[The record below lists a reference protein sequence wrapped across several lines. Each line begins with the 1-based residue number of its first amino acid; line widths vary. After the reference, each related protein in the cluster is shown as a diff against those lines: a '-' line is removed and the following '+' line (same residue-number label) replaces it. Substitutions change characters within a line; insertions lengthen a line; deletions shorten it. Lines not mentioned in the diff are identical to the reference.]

1 MWTRQLSSVNSP
13 FTFRNRLSF
22 FNDFEDHR
30 CCSVVLHLFTLGRC
44 SNNCKWISSVAF
56 SLHFLKALTEGVSHT
71 LWVYFPFYRT
81 SSGQSSNNSSKRRI
95 IDWAKSWKRYNR
107 KHQHNESNPE
117 GNECQCKRCITRAM
131 NNPEKALNSVS
142 QIDKISRIVFPA
154 AFALLNGFYWFSYL
168 KHSQRIDLNF
178 ESAWS
183 SIRNKTFNFLGS
195 ALLSREKRKDYPT
208 QSRNAF
214 LIFADIER
222 SK

>member
-1 MWTRQLSSVNSP
+1 MYRFVIKCVSGILKKWALFSYNNMHTEIGLILLHIQKQTL
-13 FTFRNRLSF
+13 F
-22 FNDFEDHR
+22 FNDFEDPR

-56 SLHFLKALTEGVSHT
+56 SLHFLKALTEGVSQT
-71 LWVYFPFYRT
+71 LYISFYRT

-107 KHQHNESNPE
+107 KHQHNETNPE

-178 ESAWS
+178 ESA
-183 SIRNKTFNFLGS
+183 
-195 ALLSREKRKDYPT
+195 
-208 QSRNAF
+208 
-214 LIFADIER
+214 
-222 SK
+222 

>member
-1 MWTRQLSSVNSP
+1 MSV
-13 FTFRNRLSF
+13 
-22 FNDFEDHR
+22 
-30 CCSVVLHLFTLGRC
+30 TLC
-44 SNNCKWISSVAF
+44 
-56 SLHFLKALTEGVSHT
+56 E
-71 LWVYFPFYRT
+71 WVYFPFYRT

-183 SIRNKTFNFLGS
+183 SIRNKTLNFLGS